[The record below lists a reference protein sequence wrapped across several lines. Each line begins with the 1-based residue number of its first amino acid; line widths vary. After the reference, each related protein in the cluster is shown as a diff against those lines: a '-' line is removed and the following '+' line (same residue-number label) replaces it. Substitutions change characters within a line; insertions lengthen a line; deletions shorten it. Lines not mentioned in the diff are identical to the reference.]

1 MSLLK
6 EETNSVKNTNSS
18 NNSIN
23 KRPKSQ
29 KLVLIGD
36 SNVGKT
42 SIIDQFID
50 GRFGETKPSVGAL
63 HKLKTIKLNNSNYSY
78 NDNSNNNNNLNE
90 NTNNNSNLNNLEE
103 VQLDIWDTAGQEKFK
118 SIVPMYY
125 KGSKGIM
132 IIYDI
137 TSMESFEGAKKW
149 IGDIESSY
157 NLAILFLVGN
167 KVDLK
172 ENRAVS
178 TEVAQS
184 YALSKNITHFECS
197 AKSNEGILEVFT
209 AIAGKMPKNVE
220 NNNSNKLSL
229 NKSPAK
235 SEDSGC
241 CY

>member
-1 MSLLK
+1 MSILK
-6 EETNSVKNTNSS
+6 EDTDSIKKTNSS
-18 NNSIN
+18 NSIN

-63 HKLKTIKLNNSNYSY
+63 HKLKTIKLNSSDS
-78 NDNSNNNNNLNE
+78 DNTS
-90 NTNNNSNLNNLEE
+90 SHEE

-137 TSMESFEGAKKW
+137 TSSDSFEGAKRW
-149 IGDIESSY
+149 INDIETSY
-157 NLAILFLVGN
+157 NSAALFLVGN
-167 KVDLK
+167 KIDL
-172 ENRAVS
+172 NDSRNIS
-178 TEVAQS
+178 TEEAVN
-184 YALSKNITHFECS
+184 YANSKNISHFECS
-197 AKSNEGILEVFT
+197 AKTNEGILEVFT
-209 AIAGKMPKNVE
+209 AVASKMPKNVDSSNLNKVTLN
-220 NNNSNKLSL
+220 NNNSLS
-229 NKSPAK
+229 S
-235 SEDSGC
+235 SDQGGC
-241 CY
+241 CR